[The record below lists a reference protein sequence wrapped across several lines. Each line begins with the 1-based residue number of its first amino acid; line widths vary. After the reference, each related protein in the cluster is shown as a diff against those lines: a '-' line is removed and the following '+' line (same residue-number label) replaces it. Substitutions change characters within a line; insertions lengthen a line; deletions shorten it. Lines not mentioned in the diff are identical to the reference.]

1 MFHWLKKLFG
11 KVPDSKSDSK
21 KEKRE
26 VQQMQPENISKGHQ
40 VRKKTDPEK
49 NSESLLEYL
58 RLKSQKTDIRQ
69 NKFNLNNV
77 LNELSGVL
85 SRDFSGSGVE
95 LVFNIDNNVSRSLIG
110 DSLQIGKILT
120 SLIRALMQND
130 LSTEIELKI
139 SETASMGTSKRLL
152 FRIIDTKVHLS
163 KEEIGA
169 FSIPYYDETLK
180 KYIKLEFFVTKEIVS
195 LMGGAL
201 DIKSDEKE
209 GTVMT
214 LNVPFKCQETEE
226 RRKYRLPSEKLLGKK
241 VFLMDSSYTSALAI
255 KKMLSYFRY
264 DVQILTVEHF
274 LDGELGALSPGDMV
288 IFDEELLSTQLIAR
302 IQKLKQHNGIKV
314 VLLSSIFRSSEEVDR
329 HGTLDVVD
337 AMADKPFSQERV
349 FEMILDVERASA
361 REKSTVSIGAIQGRS
376 AMDVGKVH
384 RSLFEKISEV
394 TPERFSDFSGHSL
407 LVVDDN
413 RINQKILQHVLAK
426 SGMKISAAN
435 DGKEAVAM
443 VMDATTHYDMVLMD
457 INMPI
462 MDGYT
467 ATAMIREEEAHRKM
481 PIVALTTLISG
492 SEIDKMFAHGIS
504 GYMSKPLEVGRLYSA
519 FDYFLKKSTQIH
531 TSVKKEEKVIQRFD
545 GLDTAQGIRYANGNA
560 VVYMEILKE
569 FMSVYGQS
577 PQMMRNLADDR
588 NYAQMKIL
596 CGDMR
601 SLSSAIGASKVHTV
615 ADEIYK
621 LFLYGNEQRVPQYIE
636 TYRREFEKLAY
647 AIEMY
652 LKRSVR

>member
-1 MFHWLKKLFG
+1 MFHWLKRLFG
-11 KVPDSKSDSK
+11 KAPDSNPDSK
-21 KEKRE
+21 KEERKA
-26 VQQMQPENISKGHQ
+26 QQKQPENISKSPL
-40 VRKKTDPEK
+40 VRKKSDPEK

-163 KEEIGA
+163 EEEISA

-214 LNVPFKCQETEE
+214 LNVPFKCQEKEE

-264 DVQILTVEHF
+264 EVQILTVEHF
-274 LDGELGALSPGDMV
+274 LGGEVGALSPGDMV
-288 IFDEELLSTQLIAR
+288 IFDEELLSEQFIAR

-361 REKSTVSIGAIQGRS
+361 REKSTVSLGVTEGRS
-376 AMDVGKVH
+376 TMDVGKVH

-426 SGMKISAAN
+426 SGMKISVAN

-443 VMDATTHYDMVLMD
+443 IMDTATHYDMVLMD

-467 ATAMIREEEAHRKM
+467 ATAMIREEEAHRRM

-519 FDYFLKKSTQIH
+519 FDYFLKKSTQID

-636 TYRREFEKLAY
+636 TYRREFEKLVY

>member
-1 MFHWLKKLFG
+1 MFHWLKRLFG
-11 KVPDSKSDSK
+11 KAPDSNPDSK
-21 KEKRE
+21 KEERKA
-26 VQQMQPENISKGHQ
+26 QQKQPENISKSPL
-40 VRKKTDPEK
+40 VRKKSDPEK

-95 LVFNIDNNVSRSLIG
+95 LVFNIDNNVSKSLIG

-163 KEEIGA
+163 EEEIGA

-214 LNVPFKCQETEE
+214 LNVPFKCQEKEE

-264 DVQILTVEHF
+264 EVQILTVEHF
-274 LDGELGALSPGDMV
+274 LGGEVGALSPGDMV
-288 IFDEELLSTQLIAR
+288 IFDEELLSEQFIAR

-361 REKSTVSIGAIQGRS
+361 REKSTASLGAIQGQS
-376 AMDVGKVH
+376 KMDVGKVH
-384 RSLFEKISEV
+384 RSLFEKISDI

-426 SGMKISAAN
+426 SGMKISVAN
-435 DGKEAVAM
+435 DGKEAVNTVLNGTA
-443 VMDATTHYDMVLMD
+443 HFDMVLMD

-467 ATAMIREEEAHRKM
+467 ATAMIRKEEAYRKM

-492 SEIDKMFAHGIS
+492 SEIEKMFAHGIS

-519 FDYFLKKSTQIH
+519 FDYFLKRSTQVHAPIER
-531 TSVKKEEKVIQRFD
+531 EEKIIQRFD
-545 GLDTAQGIRYANGNA
+545 GLDTVQGIRYANGNA

-636 TYRREFEKLAY
+636 AYRREFEKLAY